1 MKKIYLLGFIFLL
14 LSVYSFADSFT
25 DAIQDLA
32 MQTACVGQYS
42 ATQAGGGWYD
52 DPHDYYTPQMLA
64 ERFAKMSGNMT
75 RTTTFYGVCFDYAQF
90 AYQDIE
96 KYKPWYNEQGM
107 YENKFWI
114 AGTNE
119 NSNLTILQYPG
130 TKSNHTT
137 VQNGVYVVIPNGG
150 ERCVKTHKT
159 LSGSRATHH
168 AWVWIERT
176 DGVQFWIDPTWTD
189 NLGYVV
195 YGYVKNGEEIQC
207 CTSKDFCINYP
218 SYLESLSLPPA
229 MGQRKSPSKS
239 ANTTNRDEILQD
251 SATTWGEVIAAAIVD
266 TLIRKPFIDVDYTGM
281 NDYLALIASAEIP
294 FSSIFSNSIS
304 LDKMGF
310 SLEMQYFHSSG
321 AINLGFEYLHNLED
335 ENNLHAG
342 LFLLDFTR
350 RLFNNVAW
358 YIGGGAG
365 LRFDFSNVYG
375 ASIKMEGIPDTGYF
389 AWKADTGFIINIPH
403 LFTKVEVSYNNVYGF
418 SMGAG
423 LGFGLEL

>member
-32 MQTACVGQYS
+32 MQTACIGQYS
-42 ATQAGGGWYD
+42 AAEAGGWFD
-52 DPHDYYTPQMLA
+52 DPHDYYTPRTLA
-64 ERFAKMSGNMT
+64 ERFAKMSGNRT
-75 RTTTFYGVCFDYAQF
+75 RTITFYGVCFDYAQF

-96 KYKPWYNEQGM
+96 KYKSWYNERGM

-114 AGTNE
+114 AGTHE
-119 NSNLTILQYPG
+119 NSNLIELQYPG
-130 TKSNHTT
+130 TESHHTT
-137 VQNGVYVVIPNGG
+137 VQNGVYIVIPPNGRG
-150 ERCVKTHKT
+150 KRYVKTH
-159 LSGSRATHH
+159 SGATNH
-168 AWVWIERT
+168 AWVWIERA

-189 NLGYVV
+189 NSGYVV

-207 CTSKDFCINYP
+207 RPSKEFCIKYP
-218 SYLESLSLPPA
+218 PYLESLPLPPA
-229 MGQRKSPSKS
+229 MGQEKSPSKS

-251 SATTWGEVIAAAIVD
+251 SATTWLEA
-266 TLIRKPFIDVDYTGM
+266 LITKTFIDVDYKGM
-281 NDYLALIASAEIP
+281 NEYFGLIASAEIP
-294 FSSIFSNSIS
+294 FSSIFGNSIN

-310 SLEMQYFHSSG
+310 NLEMQGFFNNI
-321 AINLGFEYLHNLED
+321 AVILGFEYLHNLED

-342 LFLLDFTR
+342 LFLVDFTR

-365 LRFDFSNVYG
+365 LRFDFSNAYG
-375 ASIKMEGIPDTGYF
+375 APMKMEGIPDTGYF
-389 AWKADTGFIINIPH
+389 AWKADTGFVINISH

-423 LGFGLEL
+423 LGFGL

>member
-32 MQTACVGQYS
+32 MQTACLGQYS
-42 ATQAGGGWYD
+42 AAEAGGSRYD
-52 DPHDYYTPQMLA
+52 DPPNYYTPRTLA
-64 ERFAKMSGNMT
+64 EHFAKMSGNMT
-75 RTTTFYGVCFDYAQF
+75 RTITFYGVCFDYAQF

-96 KYKPWYNEQGM
+96 KYKSWYNKQGM
-107 YENKFWI
+107 YENKYWI
-114 AGTNE
+114 AGTHE
-119 NSNLTILQYPG
+119 NTNLIILQYPG
-130 TKSNHTT
+130 TKGDRIGDRIT
-137 VQNGVYVVIPNGG
+137 VQNGVHLVIPNGG
-150 ERCVKTHKT
+150 ERYVKTH
-159 LSGSRATHH
+159 SGATHH
-168 AWVWIERT
+168 AWVWIERA

-189 NLGYVV
+189 NSGYVV

-207 CTSKDFCINYP
+207 RPSKEFCIEYP
-218 SYLESLSLPPA
+218 PYLESLPLPPA

-251 SATTWGEVIAAAIVD
+251 SATTWLDA
-266 TLIRKPFIDVDYTGM
+266 LITKTFIDVDYKGM
-281 NDYLALIASAEIP
+281 NEYFGLIASAEIP
-294 FSSIFSNSIS
+294 FSSIFGNSIN

-310 SLEMQYFHSSG
+310 NLEMQGFFNNI
-321 AINLGFEYLHNLED
+321 AVILGFEYLHNLED

-342 LFLLDFTR
+342 LFLVDFTR

-365 LRFDFSNVYG
+365 LRFDFSNAYG
-375 ASIKMEGIPDTGYF
+375 APMKMEGIPDTGYF
-389 AWKADTGFIINIPH
+389 AWKADTGFVINISH

-423 LGFGLEL
+423 LGFGL

>member
-32 MQTACVGQYS
+32 MQTACLGQYS
-42 ATQAGGGWYD
+42 AAEAGGSRYD
-52 DPHDYYTPQMLA
+52 DPPNYYTPRTLA
-64 ERFAKMSGNMT
+64 EHFAKMSGNMT
-75 RTTTFYGVCFDYAQF
+75 RTITFYGVCFDYAQF

-96 KYKPWYNEQGM
+96 KYKSWYNKQGM

-114 AGTNE
+114 AGTDE
-119 NSNLTILQYPG
+119 NSNLIELQYPG
-130 TKSNHTT
+130 TESHHTKI
-137 VQNGVYVVIPNGG
+137 QNGVYVVIPNGG
-150 ERCVKTHKT
+150 ERYVKTH
-159 LSGSRATHH
+159 SGATNH

-207 CTSKDFCINYP
+207 RPSKEFCIEYP
-218 SYLESLSLPPA
+218 PYLESLPLPPA

-251 SATTWGEVIAAAIVD
+251 SATTWAEAVSKAIVD
-266 TLIRKPFIDVDYTGM
+266 TLIKKPFIDVDYKGM

-294 FSSIFSNSIS
+294 FSSIFGNSIN

-310 SLEMQYFHSSG
+310 NLEMQGFFNNI
-321 AINLGFEYLHNLED
+321 AVILGFEYLHNLED

-365 LRFDFSNVYG
+365 LRFDFSNADG
-375 ASIKMEGIPDTGYF
+375 APIKMEGIPDTGYF
-389 AWKADTGFIINIPH
+389 AWKADTGFIINISH
-403 LFTKVEVSYNNVYGF
+403 LFTKIEVSYNNVYGF